1 MQMQNERKKLEEL
14 NLLDDFLFNAMM
26 TYPEMGEKFT
36 RKILKLLFNKEFRNL
51 KVIAQKS
58 YGGLNT
64 DLRGA
69 RLDVYV
75 ESDDSAEIDAS
86 EDVSVYDLEPDK
98 NDKAK
103 YIAAFPQRIRFYH
116 AIIDSR
122 SLKSGEDFGKLKRV
136 YVIFICNYDPFGYD
150 RVKYTIRNMCVEEPE
165 MPYDDGAQTTVLYTK
180 GTKGDDIS
188 EELRQFLN
196 YMENTTQ
203 TNAVNDTLKDIQKM
217 VDIVK
222 RDGEVSL
229 SYMKGF
235 ERDTIMYE
243 KGQEA
248 ERKNTERERQRADS
262 AEKARDEAKKERDE
276 AENVRDQAEK
286 ARMIAEEEKIE
297 AQKKTAEALKRV
309 AELEKILQCKTAEIK

>member
-1 MQMQNERKKLEEL
+1 MQNERKKLEEL

-26 TYPEMGEKFT
+26 TYPEMGERFT

-86 EDVSVYDLEPDK
+86 EDVSIYDLEPDK

-136 YVIFICNYDPFGYD
+136 YVIFICNYDPFSYD

-180 GTKGDDIS
+180 GTKDDDIS

-203 TNAVNDTLKDIQKM
+203 TNAVNETPKDIQKM

-262 AEKARDEAKKERDE
+262 AEKARDEAKKEREE
-276 AENVRDQAEK
+276 AENVRDSAEK
-286 ARMIAEEEKIE
+286 ARMIAEEEKIK
-297 AQKKTAEALKRV
+297 AQKETAEALKRV

>member
-1 MQMQNERKKLEEL
+1 MQNERKKLEEL

-26 TYPEMGEKFT
+26 TYPEIGEKFT
-36 RKILKLLFNKEFRNL
+36 RKILKLLFNRDFRNL

-58 YGGLNT
+58 YRGLNT

-86 EDVSVYDLEPDK
+86 EDVSIYDLEPDK

-180 GTKGDDIS
+180 GTKDDDIS

-262 AEKARDEAKKERDE
+262 AEKARDEAKKEREE
-276 AENVRDQAEK
+276 AENVRDSAEK
-286 ARMIAEEEKIE
+286 ARMIAEEEKIK
-297 AQKKTAEALKRV
+297 AQKETAEALKRV
-309 AELEKILQCKTAEIK
+309 AELEKLLQCKPTETK

>member
-1 MQMQNERKKLEEL
+1 MQNKRKKLEEL

-75 ESDDSAEIDAS
+75 ESDDSAEIDAT
-86 EDVSVYDLEPDK
+86 EDASIYDLEPDK

-103 YIAAFPQRIRFYH
+103 YVAAFPQRIRFYH

-165 MPYDDGAQTTVLYTK
+165 MPYDDGAQTTILYTK
-180 GTKGDDIS
+180 GTKDDNIF

-248 ERKNTERERQRADS
+248 ERQNTEKERQRANS
-262 AEKARDEAKKERDE
+262 AEKARDEA
-276 AENVRDQAEK
+276 EN
-286 ARMIAEEEKIE
+286 ARIIAEEEKVK
-297 AQKKTAEALKRV
+297 AQKEAAEALKRV
-309 AELEKILQCKTAEIK
+309 EELEKELERTK

>member
-1 MQMQNERKKLEEL
+1 MQNERKKLEEL

-26 TYPEMGEKFT
+26 TYPEMGEEFT

-75 ESDDSAEIDAS
+75 ESDDSAEIDAA
-86 EDVSVYDLEPDK
+86 EDMSIYDLEPDK

-103 YIAAFPQRIRFYH
+103 YVAAFPQRIRFYH

-165 MPYDDGAQTTVLYTK
+165 MPYDDGAQTTILYTK
-180 GTKGDDIS
+180 GTKDDNIS

-217 VDIVK
+217 GDIVK

-235 ERDTIMYE
+235 ERDTMMYE

-248 ERKNTERERQRADS
+248 ERQNTERERQRADS
-262 AEKARDEAKKERDE
+262 AEKARDEA
-276 AENVRDQAEK
+276 EN
-286 ARMIAEEEKIE
+286 ARIIAEEEKVK
-297 AQKKTAEALKRV
+297 AQKEAAEALKRIE
-309 AELEKILQCKTAEIK
+309 ELEKELKRTK

>member
-1 MQMQNERKKLEEL
+1 
-14 NLLDDFLFNAMM
+14 MM

-86 EDVSVYDLEPDK
+86 EDASIYDLEPDK

-150 RVKYTIRNMCVEEPE
+150 RVKYTIRNMCVEESE

-229 SYMKGF
+229 IYMKGF
-235 ERDTIMYE
+235 KRDTIMYE

-248 ERKNTERERQRADS
+248 ERKNTERERQRADF
-262 AEKARDEAKKERDE
+262 AEK
-276 AENVRDQAEK
+276 
-286 ARMIAEEEKIE
+286 EKIK
-297 AQKKTAEALKRV
+297 AQKETTEALKRV
-309 AELEKILQCKTAEIK
+309 AELEKILQCKTTEGK

>member
-1 MQMQNERKKLEEL
+1 MQNERKKLEEL

-36 RKILKLLFNKEFRNL
+36 RKILKLLFNKEFQNL

-86 EDVSVYDLEPDK
+86 EDAAIYDLEPDK

-165 MPYDDGAQTTVLYTK
+165 MPYDDGAQTIVLYTK
-180 GTKGDDIS
+180 GAKGDDIS

-243 KGQEA
+243 KGQAA

-262 AEKARDEAKKERDE
+262 AEKAR
-276 AENVRDQAEK
+276 
-286 ARMIAEEEKIE
+286 MIAEEEKIN
-297 AQKKTAEALKRV
+297 AQKETTEALKRV
-309 AELEKILQCKTAEIK
+309 AELEKILQYKTAEGK

>member
-1 MQMQNERKKLEEL
+1 MQNERKKLEEL

-86 EDVSVYDLEPDK
+86 EDASIYDLEPDK

-276 AENVRDQAEK
+276 AENVRDEAEK

>member
-1 MQMQNERKKLEEL
+1 MQNERKKLEEL

-26 TYPEMGEKFT
+26 TYPEMGEEFT

-75 ESDDSAEIDAS
+75 ESDDSAEIDAA
-86 EDVSVYDLEPDK
+86 EDTSIYDLEPDK

-103 YIAAFPQRIRFYH
+103 YVAAFPQRIRFYH

-165 MPYDDGAQTTVLYTK
+165 MPYDDGAQTTILYTK
-180 GTKGDDIS
+180 GTKDDNIS

-235 ERDTIMYE
+235 ERDTMMYE

-248 ERKNTERERQRADS
+248 ERQNTERERQRADS
-262 AEKARDEAKKERDE
+262 AEKARDEA
-276 AENVRDQAEK
+276 EN
-286 ARMIAEEEKIE
+286 ARIIAEEEKVK
-297 AQKKTAEALKRV
+297 AQKAAAEALKRV
-309 AELEKILQCKTAEIK
+309 EELEKELERTK

>member
-1 MQMQNERKKLEEL
+1 
-14 NLLDDFLFNAMM
+14 
-26 TYPEMGEKFT
+26 
-36 RKILKLLFNKEFRNL
+36 
-51 KVIAQKS
+51 
-58 YGGLNT
+58 
-64 DLRGA
+64 
-69 RLDVYV
+69 
-75 ESDDSAEIDAS
+75 
-86 EDVSVYDLEPDK
+86 
-98 NDKAK
+98 
-103 YIAAFPQRIRFYH
+103 
-116 AIIDSR
+116 
-122 SLKSGEDFGKLKRV
+122 
-136 YVIFICNYDPFGYD
+136 
-150 RVKYTIRNMCVEEPE
+150 MCVEEPE

-229 SYMKGF
+229 VYMKGF

-248 ERKNTERERQRADS
+248 ERKNTEKERKNTERERQRADS

-276 AENVRDQAEK
+276 AEN
-286 ARMIAEEEKIE
+286 ARMIAEEEKIK
-297 AQKKTAEALKRV
+297 AQKETTEALKRV
-309 AELEKILQCKTAEIK
+309 AELEKILQCKTAEGK

>member
-1 MQMQNERKKLEEL
+1 MQNERKKLEEL

-26 TYPEMGEKFT
+26 TYPEMGEEFT

-75 ESDDSAEIDAS
+75 ESDDSAEIDAA
-86 EDVSVYDLEPDK
+86 EDTSIYDLEPDK

-103 YIAAFPQRIRFYH
+103 YVAAFPQRIRFYH

-165 MPYDDGAQTTVLYTK
+165 MPYDDGAQTTILYTK
-180 GTKGDDIS
+180 GTKDDNIS

-235 ERDTIMYE
+235 ERDTMMYE

-248 ERKNTERERQRADS
+248 ERQNTEKERQRANS
-262 AEKARDEAKKERDE
+262 AEKARDEA
-276 AENVRDQAEK
+276 EN
-286 ARMIAEEEKIE
+286 ARIIAEEEKVK
-297 AQKKTAEALKRV
+297 AQKEAAEALKRV
-309 AELEKILQCKTAEIK
+309 EELEKELERTK

>member
-1 MQMQNERKKLEEL
+1 MQNERKKLEEL

-36 RKILKLLFNKEFRNL
+36 RKILKLLFNREFRNL

-86 EDVSVYDLEPDK
+86 EDASIYDLEPDK

-136 YVIFICNYDPFGYD
+136 YVIFICNYDPFDYD

-222 RDGEVSL
+222 RDGEVLL

-276 AENVRDQAEK
+276 AENVRDEAEK

>member
-1 MQMQNERKKLEEL
+1 MQNERKKLEEL

-86 EDVSVYDLEPDK
+86 EDASIYDLEPDK

-103 YIAAFPQRIRFYH
+103 YIAAFLQRIRFYH

-222 RDGEVSL
+222 RDGEVLL

-276 AENVRDQAEK
+276 AENVRDEAEK

>member
-1 MQMQNERKKLEEL
+1 MQNERKKLEEL

-26 TYPEMGEKFT
+26 TYPEMGEEFT

-75 ESDDSAEIDAS
+75 ESDDSAEIDAT
-86 EDVSVYDLEPDK
+86 EDASIYDLEPDK

-103 YIAAFPQRIRFYH
+103 YVAAFPQRIRFYH

-165 MPYDDGAQTTVLYTK
+165 MPYDDGAQTTILYTK
-180 GTKGDDIS
+180 GTKDDNIS

-235 ERDTIMYE
+235 ERDTMMYE

-248 ERKNTERERQRADS
+248 ERQNTEKERQRANS
-262 AEKARDEAKKERDE
+262 AEKARDEAENARISADE
-276 AENVRDQAEK
+276 EK
-286 ARMIAEEEKIE
+286 AK
-297 AQKKTAEALKRV
+297 AQKEAAEALKRV
-309 AELEKILQCKTAEIK
+309 KELEKELERTK

>member
-1 MQMQNERKKLEEL
+1 MQNKRKKLEEL

-86 EDVSVYDLEPDK
+86 EDVSIYDLEPDK
-98 NDKAK
+98 NDRAK

-276 AENVRDQAEK
+276 AENVRDEAEK

>member
-1 MQMQNERKKLEEL
+1 MQNERKKLEEL

-86 EDVSVYDLEPDK
+86 EDVSIYDLEPDK

-276 AENVRDQAEK
+276 AENVRDEAEK
-286 ARMIAEEEKIE
+286 ARKIAEEEKIE

>member
-1 MQMQNERKKLEEL
+1 MQNERKKLEEL

-26 TYPEMGEKFT
+26 TYPEMGEEFT

-75 ESDDSAEIDAS
+75 ESDDSAEIDAT
-86 EDVSVYDLEPDK
+86 EDASIYDLEPDK

-165 MPYDDGAQTTVLYTK
+165 MPYDDGAQTTILYTK
-180 GTKGDDIS
+180 GTKDDNIS

-235 ERDTIMYE
+235 ERDTMMYE

-248 ERKNTERERQRADS
+248 ERQNTERERQRADS
-262 AEKARDEAKKERDE
+262 AEKARDEA
-276 AENVRDQAEK
+276 EN
-286 ARMIAEEEKIE
+286 ARISAEEEKAK
-297 AQKKTAEALKRV
+297 AQKEAAEALKRV
-309 AELEKILQCKTAEIK
+309 EELEKELERTK

>member
-1 MQMQNERKKLEEL
+1 MQNERKKLEEL

-75 ESDDSAEIDAS
+75 ESDDSAEIDVS
-86 EDVSVYDLEPDK
+86 EDASIYDLEPDK
-98 NDKAK
+98 NDRAK

-188 EELRQFLN
+188 EELRQFLK

-243 KGQEA
+243 KGQAA

-262 AEKARDEAKKERDE
+262 AEKARDEA
-276 AENVRDQAEK
+276 ENVRDEAEK
-286 ARMIAEEEKIE
+286 ARMIAEEEKIK
-297 AQKKTAEALKRV
+297 AQKETAEALKRV
-309 AELEKILQCKTAEIK
+309 AELEALLQCKPTETK

>member
-1 MQMQNERKKLEEL
+1 MQNERKKLEEL

-26 TYPEMGEKFT
+26 TYPEMGERFT

-86 EDVSVYDLEPDK
+86 EDVSIYDLEPDK

-103 YIAAFPQRIRFYH
+103 YIAVFPQRIRFYH

-165 MPYDDGAQTTVLYTK
+165 MPYDDGAQTIVLYTK

-188 EELRQFLN
+188 EEFRQFLN

-276 AENVRDQAEK
+276 AENVRDEAEK

>member
-1 MQMQNERKKLEEL
+1 MQNKRKKLEEL

-26 TYPEMGEKFT
+26 TYPEMGEEFT

-75 ESDDSAEIDAS
+75 ESDDSAEIDAT
-86 EDVSVYDLEPDK
+86 EDASIYDLEPDK

-103 YIAAFPQRIRFYH
+103 YVAAFPQRIRFYH

-165 MPYDDGAQTTVLYTK
+165 MPYDDGAQTTILYTK
-180 GTKGDDIS
+180 GTKDDNIF

-248 ERKNTERERQRADS
+248 ERQNTEKERQRANS
-262 AEKARDEAKKERDE
+262 AEKARDEA
-276 AENVRDQAEK
+276 EN
-286 ARMIAEEEKIE
+286 ARIIAEEEKVK
-297 AQKKTAEALKRV
+297 AQKEVAEALKRV
-309 AELEKILQCKTAEIK
+309 EELEKELERTK

>member
-1 MQMQNERKKLEEL
+1 MQNERKKLEEL

-86 EDVSVYDLEPDK
+86 EDVSIYDLEPDK

-248 ERKNTERERQRADS
+248 ERKNTERERQRADF

-276 AENVRDQAEK
+276 AENVRDEAEK

>member
-1 MQMQNERKKLEEL
+1 MQNERKKLEEL

-86 EDVSVYDLEPDK
+86 EDVSIYDLEPDK
-98 NDKAK
+98 NDRAK

-276 AENVRDQAEK
+276 AENVRDEAEK

-309 AELEKILQCKTAEIK
+309 AELEKILQCKTAEVK

>member
-1 MQMQNERKKLEEL
+1 MQNERKKLEEL

-36 RKILKLLFNKEFRNL
+36 RKILKLLFNKDFRNL

-58 YGGLNT
+58 YRGLNT

-86 EDVSVYDLEPDK
+86 EDVSIYDLEPDK

-222 RDGEVSL
+222 RDGEVLL

-248 ERKNTERERQRADS
+248 ERKNTERERQRADF
-262 AEKARDEAKKERDE
+262 AEK
-276 AENVRDQAEK
+276 
-286 ARMIAEEEKIE
+286 EKIK
-297 AQKKTAEALKRV
+297 AQKETTEALKRV
-309 AELEKILQCKTAEIK
+309 AELEKILQCKTTEGK

>member
-1 MQMQNERKKLEEL
+1 MQNERKKLEEL

-86 EDVSVYDLEPDK
+86 EDASIYDLEPDK

-116 AIIDSR
+116 ATEIQ
-122 SLKSGEDFGKLKRV
+122 LNKSHNKRDFGTGFYTTILEEQAREWAYRLSLRNHSKDY
-136 YVIFICNYDPFGYD
+136 YVMKFLFAEN
-150 RVKYTIRNMCVEEPE
+150 
-165 MPYDDGAQTTVLYTK
+165 
-180 GTKGDDIS
+180 
-188 EELRQFLN
+188 EELKIKRFDSLSIEWLEFIKENRSRGRLQHDYDVVIGPVADDNTMETVQLYIAGILN
-196 YMENTTQ
+196 AEE
-203 TNAVNDTLKDIQKM
+203 AVNRLRYNKVNNQVSFHTQKALEYLRF
-217 VDIVK
+217 VG
-222 RDGEVSL
+222 RD
-229 SYMKGF
+229 
-235 ERDTIMYE
+235 RYE
-243 KGQEA
+243 
-248 ERKNTERERQRADS
+248 
-262 AEKARDEAKKERDE
+262 
-276 AENVRDQAEK
+276 
-286 ARMIAEEEKIE
+286 
-297 AQKKTAEALKRV
+297 
-309 AELEKILQCKTAEIK
+309 

>member
-1 MQMQNERKKLEEL
+1 MQNKRKKLEEL

-26 TYPEMGEKFT
+26 TYQEMGEEFT

-75 ESDDSAEIDAS
+75 ESDDSAEIDAT
-86 EDVSVYDLEPDK
+86 EDASIYDLEPDK

-103 YIAAFPQRIRFYH
+103 YVAAFPQRIRFYH

-165 MPYDDGAQTTVLYTK
+165 MPYDDGAQTTILYTK
-180 GTKGDDIS
+180 GTKDDNIF

-248 ERKNTERERQRADS
+248 ERQNTEKERQRANS
-262 AEKARDEAKKERDE
+262 AEKARDEA
-276 AENVRDQAEK
+276 EN
-286 ARMIAEEEKIE
+286 ARIIAEEEKVK
-297 AQKKTAEALKRV
+297 AQKEAAEALKRV
-309 AELEKILQCKTAEIK
+309 EELEKELERTK

>member
-1 MQMQNERKKLEEL
+1 MQNERKKLEEL

-36 RKILKLLFNKEFRNL
+36 RKILKLLFNREFRNL

-75 ESDDSAEIDAS
+75 ESDDSAEIDVS
-86 EDVSVYDLEPDK
+86 EDASIYDLEPDK
-98 NDKAK
+98 NDRAK
-103 YIAAFPQRIRFYH
+103 YVAAFPQRIRFYH

-180 GTKGDDIS
+180 GTKGDGIS

-217 VDIVK
+217 MDIVK

-235 ERDTIMYE
+235 ERDAIMYE

-248 ERKNTERERQRADS
+248 ERKNTERERQRADF
-262 AEKARDEAKKERDE
+262 
-276 AENVRDQAEK
+276 AEK
-286 ARMIAEEEKIE
+286 ARMIAEEEKIK
-297 AQKKTAEALKRV
+297 AQKETAEALKRV
-309 AELEKILQCKTAEIK
+309 AELEDHIGVWPCVQQRVYSPVGGSPIK

>member
-1 MQMQNERKKLEEL
+1 MQNERKKLEEL

-36 RKILKLLFNKEFRNL
+36 RKILKLLFNK
-51 KVIAQKS
+51 A
-58 YGGLNT
+58 
-64 DLRGA
+64 
-69 RLDVYV
+69 
-75 ESDDSAEIDAS
+75 
-86 EDVSVYDLEPDK
+86 
-98 NDKAK
+98 
-103 YIAAFPQRIRFYH
+103 
-116 AIIDSR
+116 
-122 SLKSGEDFGKLKRV
+122 
-136 YVIFICNYDPFGYD
+136 
-150 RVKYTIRNMCVEEPE
+150 
-165 MPYDDGAQTTVLYTK
+165 VLYTK

-248 ERKNTERERQRADS
+248 ERQNTERERQRADS
-262 AEKARDEAKKERDE
+262 AEKARDEAKNARDE
-276 AENVRDQAEK
+276 SENARTIAEK
-286 ARMIAEEEKIE
+286 EKIK
-297 AQKKTAEALKRV
+297 AQKETAEALKRV
-309 AELEKILQCKTAEIK
+309 AELEKILQCKTAEVK

>member
-1 MQMQNERKKLEEL
+1 
-14 NLLDDFLFNAMM
+14 M
-26 TYPEMGEKFT
+26 TYPEIGEKFT
-36 RKILKLLFNKEFRNL
+36 RKILKLLFNRDFRNL

-58 YGGLNT
+58 YRGLNT

-75 ESDDSAEIDAS
+75 ECDDSAEIDAS
-86 EDVSVYDLEPDK
+86 EDASIYDLEPDK

-136 YVIFICNYDPFGYD
+136 YVIFICNYDPFSYD

-180 GTKGDDIS
+180 GTKDDDIS

-262 AEKARDEAKKERDE
+262 AEKARDEAKKEREE
-276 AENVRDQAEK
+276 AENVRDSAEK
-286 ARMIAEEEKIE
+286 ARMIAEEEKIK
-297 AQKKTAEALKRV
+297 AQKETAEALKRV

>member
-1 MQMQNERKKLEEL
+1 MQNERKKLEEL

-86 EDVSVYDLEPDK
+86 EDVSIYDLEPDK

-136 YVIFICNYDPFGYD
+136 YVIFICNYDPFSYD

-165 MPYDDGAQTTVLYTK
+165 MPYDDGAQTIVLYTK

-188 EELRQFLN
+188 EEFRQFLN

-276 AENVRDQAEK
+276 AENVRDEAEK

>member
-1 MQMQNERKKLEEL
+1 M
-14 NLLDDFLFNAMM
+14 DDFLFNAMM

-86 EDVSVYDLEPDK
+86 EDASIYDLEPDK

-165 MPYDDGAQTTVLYTK
+165 MPYDDGAQTTILYTK
-180 GTKGDDIS
+180 GTKDDNIS

-235 ERDTIMYE
+235 ERDTMMYE

-248 ERKNTERERQRADS
+248 ERQNTERERQRAES
-262 AEKARDEAKKERDE
+262 AEKARDEA
-276 AENVRDQAEK
+276 EN
-286 ARMIAEEEKIE
+286 ARISAEEEKAK
-297 AQKKTAEALKRV
+297 AQKEAAEALKRV
-309 AELEKILQCKTAEIK
+309 EELEKELERTK

>member
-1 MQMQNERKKLEEL
+1 MQNERKKLEEL

-86 EDVSVYDLEPDK
+86 EDASIYDLEPDK

-188 EELRQFLN
+188 EELRQFLK

-243 KGQEA
+243 KGQAA

-262 AEKARDEAKKERDE
+262 AEKARDEA
-276 AENVRDQAEK
+276 ENVRDEAEK
-286 ARMIAEEEKIE
+286 ARMIAEEEKIK
-297 AQKKTAEALKRV
+297 AQNETAEALKRV
-309 AELEKILQCKTAEIK
+309 AELEALLQCKPTETK